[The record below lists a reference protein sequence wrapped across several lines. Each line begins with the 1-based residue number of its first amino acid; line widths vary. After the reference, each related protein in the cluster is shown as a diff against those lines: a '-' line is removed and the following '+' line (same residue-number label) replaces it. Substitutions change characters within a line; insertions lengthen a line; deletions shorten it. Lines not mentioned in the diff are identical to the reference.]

1 MIKAIVDIE
10 TDAIKATKIHCI
22 VARSLSSDKEKVWI
36 GDECQQFAGWS
47 RQIDEFIMHNGIS
60 FDAPILN
67 RLTGSSIRLSQV
79 RDTLIE
85 SQLYNPIRE
94 GGHSLE
100 AWGDRLN
107 FPKGECNDFRTFNE
121 DMLQYCIRDTKLT
134 RKLAH
139 KLSAEGKM
147 FSSRSYELE
156 RKVRAI
162 VDQQEKNGFAF
173 NIKEAI
179 MFLSKLEDEQHKLE
193 QQAEEMFEPTEVVL
207 KTKTKYIPFN
217 IASRKQIAERLIEKG
232 WKPTHKTEKGNI
244 IVSEEILSKL
254 KMPEAQMFS
263 RYFLLQKRTGLLK
276 SWIQECQEDER
287 VRGRVLTL
295 RTITG
300 RMAHHSPNMAQ
311 VPATYSPYGE
321 ECRELWTVSNPDTH
335 TLVGTDAS
343 GLELRCL
350 AHYMDDPKFTK
361 EVLTGDVHTAN
372 MKAAGLTNRDQAKTF
387 IYAFLYGAGPFK
399 IGKVVGGNA
408 RVGQQLTSKFL
419 SNMPKLKTLRDNV
432 TEAAET
438 GTIKALDGRRLHI
451 RSPHASLNTLLQGAG
466 AIVCKQWL
474 GYMDER
480 IRKSGVDVKLVAS
493 VHDEYQFEV
502 DKKDVERF
510 GQITKDAMIETTST
524 LGMRCPLDCE
534 YKAGTTWKETH

>member
-474 GYMDER
+474 VYMDER

-502 DKKDVERF
+502 AKKDVERF